1 LRDRNKVDA
10 DGVPKSRGI
19 AFIEF
24 ETHEQALAFLEF
36 SVKDK

>member
-24 ETHEQALAFLEF
+24 DTHE
-36 SVKDK
+36 